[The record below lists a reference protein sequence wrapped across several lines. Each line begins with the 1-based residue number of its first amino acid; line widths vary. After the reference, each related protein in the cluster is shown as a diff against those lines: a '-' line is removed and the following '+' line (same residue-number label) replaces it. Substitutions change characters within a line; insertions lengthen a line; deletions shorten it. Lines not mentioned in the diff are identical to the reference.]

1 LARQLRWGGA
11 VIEYLWYLALVGGL
25 FLLWVVVVALFTP
38 RIDYKLHRRLDCDS
52 KEFLHTLHSTTHT
65 SLHQDSRFD
74 VLTNASQFYPA
85 MLEAIHGAQAS
96 INMECYCFCD
106 DAIGREFMLALI
118 ERARTGV
125 TVTLVVDALGSLGFG
140 ITAVRRMRRAG
151 VRVQLYQ
158 HVTWYRLARLNNRT
172 HRELLIVDGNVAFV
186 GGAGVGDQW
195 ARGKRGKRPWR
206 DTMARVTGPV
216 VAAIQGVFAENW
228 VECCGE
234 ILTGDEYFP
243 KLQTTG
249 DTMAITVKSSPSDR
263 ATAARV
269 TFQMLI
275 EGATKSIRVTT
286 PYFLPDQS
294 MREAFKQTARRGVR
308 IDIIVPGSHT
318 DQRWVRLVSRR
329 KYRELLKEGIRI
341 YEYRAG
347 MIHAKILNVDDLWVV
362 LGTTNFDNR
371 SFEHNDE
378 VNVAIRDEAMSARLK
393 KDFHEDLRH
402 CEEVTMST
410 WKRRS
415 LFEKIV
421 EPFCWLLERQQ

>member
-1 LARQLRWGGA
+1 M
-11 VIEYLWYLALVGGL
+11 IEYLWYPALVGGL
-25 FLLWVVVVALFTP
+25 FLVWVVLVALFTP

-52 KEFLHTLHSTTHT
+52 KEFLHALHSTTHT

-85 MLEAIHGAQAS
+85 MLEAIHSAQAS
-96 INMECYCFCD
+96 INMECYCFRND
-106 DAIGREFMLALI
+106 VIGREFMEALV

-125 TVTLVVDALGSLGFG
+125 TVTLVVDALGSFWFG
-140 ITAVRRMRRAG
+140 MTAVRRMRRAG

-158 HVTWYRLARLNNRT
+158 RVAWYRLARLNNRT

-195 ARGKRGKRPWR
+195 TKGKRGKRPWR

-234 ILTGDEYFP
+234 ILTGNEYFP

-249 DTMAITVKSSPSDR
+249 GTVAIAVKSSPADR

-275 EGATKSIRVTT
+275 EGATRSIRVTT

-294 MREAFKQTARRGVR
+294 LREAFRQTARRGVK

-329 KYRELLKEGIRI
+329 KYRELLKEGIRARVVSMPSWDI
-341 YEYRAG
+341 FEHQTQEYRDSVLPPNVKLRVAVEQASTFGWERYVGEKGRVIG
-347 MIHAKILNVDDLWVV
+347 MHTFGASAPLKELQKKFGFEPDQVVAVAK
-362 LGTTNFDNR
+362 
-371 SFEHNDE
+371 E
-378 VNVAIRDEAMSARLK
+378 
-393 KDFHEDLRH
+393 
-402 CEEVTMST
+402 
-410 WKRRS
+410 
-415 LFEKIV
+415 
-421 EPFCWLLERQQ
+421 LLAAK

>member
-1 LARQLRWGGA
+1 
-11 VIEYLWYLALVGGL
+11 VNWYLALIGGL
-25 FLLWVVVVALFTP
+25 FLTWVVVVALFTP
-38 RIDYKLHRRLDCDS
+38 RIDYKVHHRLGCSS
-52 KEFLHTLHSTTHT
+52 KEFLHALHSTTQTTIH
-65 SLHQDSRFD
+65 HDSHFE

-85 MLEAIHGAQAS
+85 MLDAIRGAQAS
-96 INMECYCFCD
+96 VNMECYMFRAD
-106 DAIGREFMLALI
+106 EIGKQFMAAMMD
-118 ERARTGV
+118 RAGAGV
-125 TVTLVVDALGSLGFG
+125 AVTLVVDAIGSFWLGIRGVKRL
-140 ITAVRRMRRAG
+140 REAG
-151 VRVQLYQ
+151 VRVKQYQ
-158 HVTWYRLARLNNRT
+158 RLKWYRLARVNNRT
-172 HRELLIVDGNVAFV
+172 HRELLIVDGKLAFV

-195 ARGKRGKRPWR
+195 AKGRRGKRPWR

-234 ILTGDEYFP
+234 ILTGDEFFP
-243 KLQTTG
+243 ALKNTG
-249 DTMAITVKSSPSDR
+249 DTTTIVIKSSPSDR

-269 TFQMLI
+269 VFQMLI
-275 EGATKSIRVTT
+275 EGAEKSIRITT

-294 MREAFKQTARRGVR
+294 LREAFKQTARRGVK

-341 YEYRAG
+341 HEYRAG
-347 MIHAKILNVDDLWVV
+347 MTHAKILNVDDLWVV

-393 KDFHEDLRH
+393 KDFREDLQR
-402 CEEVTMST
+402 CEAVTIDT

-421 EPFCWLLERQQ
+421 EPFCWIFERQQ